1 MKVLPFLISL
11 GVCLVFPV
19 CLRADVV
26 TQPVRKFGLGD
37 LQVVAVSPDGKWM
50 ATGGSG
56 GAFVWDYQTGT
67 LLRRLEAHQTRVNAL
82 RFSPSGMLLT
92 GGGDAVIRAWDL
104 ESGTELRSFVGH
116 IGQIF
121 DLAFAPD
128 GQSFVSVGD
137 STVRVWS
144 FDSGELLHTFS
155 FPGEGILQAR
165 FGPDGRRLVTAHLV
179 FTNLTDSVR
188 LWDLTTKQ
196 IIRSFGGDGF
206 VQRCEFVS
214 GTHLITA
221 KRPQEV
227 EVWDIETGRLVRALP
242 GTTQSEVAILGF
254 LTETNSFRVVAGF
267 LNGRVIRWDTSTG
280 QILDDFTG
288 ERIFSLTAVPGTGQI
303 ITAHPDNLIR
313 VKDART
319 GLTLRTIPG
328 HTAGVNLGVGFSPDR
343 QFVVS
348 GGNEAQT
355 RVWNRTNAQQVRTLA
370 GFAGG
375 TEVASFSPDG
385 RRVLTTFGAPNYS
398 ARLLNAETGASER
411 EFLGHS
417 TWLSTAV
424 FSPDG
429 QRIAT
434 GAQDGTARLWDVLT
448 GTQIR
453 AFSSPGTWITA
464 VAVSFNGMMLAS
476 GASDGIVRLWNTA
489 NGQLLRSIEL
499 PFAAGAV
506 RSLQF
511 SPASGELLVGWDE
524 GVLRTFDPATGTV
537 KLDSLVPVGFL
548 HAAAFSPDGRLI
560 LDAEGW
566 PSFSAQ
572 LWDARSGEQ
581 LRVFAGHA
589 GEVYSV
595 AFDPTGISILTGS
608 DIVRLWSI
616 ADIAARLE
624 SERKPDGLELR
635 WPVGTLQQSDQ
646 ANGPWQEVINASSP
660 QLIPLREP
668 AAFFRVRVDAE

>member
-1 MKVLPFLISL
+1 
-11 GVCLVFPV
+11 
-19 CLRADVV
+19 
-26 TQPVRKFGLGD
+26 
-37 LQVVAVSPDGKWM
+37 M

-67 LLRRLEAHQTRVNAL
+67 LLRRLEAHQARVNAL

-104 ESGTELRSFVGH
+104 ESGAELRSFVGH
-116 IGQIF
+116 IGQIY

-144 FDSGELLHTFS
+144 FDTGELLHTFS
-155 FPGEGILQAR
+155 FPGEGVLQAR
-165 FGPDGRRLVTAHLV
+165 FAPDGHRLVTAHLV
-179 FTNLTDSVR
+179 FTNITDSVR

-214 GTHLITA
+214 DAHLITV
-221 KRPQEV
+221 KGPQDV

-242 GTTQSEVAILGF
+242 GTTQSEVAIQGF
-254 LTETNSFRVVAGF
+254 LTETNSFRVVAGC

-288 ERIFSLTAVPGTGQI
+288 ERIFSLAAVPGTEQI
-303 ITAHPDNLIR
+303 LTAHPDNLMR

-355 RVWNRTNAQQVRTLA
+355 RVWNRTNAQQVRAFA

-385 RRVLTTFGAPNYS
+385 RRILTIFGAPIYS
-398 ARLLNAETGASER
+398 ARLLNAETGVIER
-411 EFLGHS
+411 EFLGHN

-434 GAQDGTARLWDVLT
+434 AAQDGTARLWDVST
-448 GTQIR
+448 GTQVR
-453 AFSSPGTWITA
+453 AFSSPGSWITA

-511 SPASGELLVGWDE
+511 SPANGELLVGWDG
-524 GVLRTFDPATGTV
+524 GVLQTFDPATGTV
-537 KLDSLVPVGFL
+537 KLDSLVPAGFL
-548 HAAAFSPDGRLI
+548 HAAVFSPDGRSI

-566 PSFSAQ
+566 PSFSAR
-572 LWDARSGEQ
+572 LWDARSGEA

-595 AFDPTGISILTGS
+595 AFDPTGICILTGS

-624 SERKPDGLELR
+624 NERKPDGLELR
-635 WPVGTLQQSDQ
+635 WALGTLQQSDQ
-646 ANGPWQEVINASSP
+646 ANGPWQDVINAVSP
-660 QLIPLREP
+660 QLVPLSQP
-668 AAFFRVRVDAE
+668 AAFFRIRVDAE